1 MGFAIA
7 KNKIK
12 TFLIVAIIAV
22 VLYLLVYFVADMM
35 GYGNYAIV
43 IAGGVSIIT
52 SLVSYWNSAKL
63 ALSANGAKKA
73 TGQDEAYL
81 RSLITP
87 ICEEAGIP
95 VPELYVIEDNSPNA
109 FATGRN
115 PSHAAVAATRGI
127 MNTLSQDELRGVLA
141 HEIGH
146 IKNYDILLQTV
157 ASIMVGAI
165 IIISDI
171 FSRSLLWGGAR
182 RRSDRDSG
190 NGLLAIIGLLL
201 MIFAPIA
208 AQLLRM
214 CLSRNREYLADATAA
229 NLTGRPEALA
239 SALLKISGNPTP
251 VMRASRATEG
261 MYISDPLKKMANL
274 FSTHPPIKKRVEALY
289 NMR

>member
-12 TFLIVAIIAV
+12 TFLIVGIIAV

-87 ICEEAGIP
+87 ICAEAGIP

-239 SALLKISGNPTP
+239 SALIKISSNPAP

-261 MYISDPLKKMANL
+261 LYISDPLKKMANL
-274 FSTHPPIKKRVEALY
+274 FSTHPPIEKRVEALR
-289 NMR
+289 NMK

>member
-127 MNTLSQDELRGVLA
+127 MNTLSQDKLRGVVA

-229 NLTGRPEALA
+229 DLTGRPEALA

-261 MYISDPLKKMANL
+261 LYISDPLKKMANL
-274 FSTHPPIKKRVEALY
+274 FSTHPPIEKRVEALR

>member
-12 TFLIVAIIAV
+12 TGIIVGVIAV
-22 VLYLLVYFVADMM
+22 LLYLLVYFVADSM
-35 GYGNYAIV
+35 GYGNYAVV
-43 IAGGVSIIT
+43 IAGVISIGT
-52 SLVSYWNSAKL
+52 SLLSYWNSAKIAL
-63 ALSANGAKKA
+63 ASNGAKKA
-73 TGQDEAYL
+73 TGNDEAYI
-81 RSLITP
+81 RSVVSG
-87 ICEEAGIP
+87 ICTEAGLP
-95 VPELYVIEDNSPNA
+95 MPELYVIEDNSPNA

-115 PSHAAVAATRGI
+115 PSHSAVAVTRGLL
-127 MNTLSQDELRGVLA
+127 NTLDQDELRGVLA
-141 HEIGH
+141 HEVGH

-171 FSRSLLWGGAR
+171 FSRSLLWGGGR
-182 RRSDRDSG
+182 RRSDRNSG
-190 NGLLAIIGLLL
+190 NGILAIIGLVL

-208 AQLLRM
+208 GQLLRM

-229 NLTGRPEALA
+229 DLTGRPEALA

-251 VMRASRATEG
+251 VMLANKATEG
-261 MYISDPLKKMANL
+261 MYISDPMKKLSNL
-274 FSTHPPIKKRVEALY
+274 FSTHPPIEKRVEALY

>member
-12 TFLIVAIIAV
+12 TFLIVGIIAV

-35 GYGNYAIV
+35 GYGNYAII
-43 IAGGVSIIT
+43 IAGGVSILT
-52 SLVSYWNSAKL
+52 SVISYWNSAKL

-87 ICEEAGIP
+87 ICAEAGIP

-274 FSTHPPIKKRVEALY
+274 FSTHPPIEKRVEALY

>member
-12 TFLIVAIIAV
+12 TFFIVAIIAV
-22 VLYLLVYFVADMM
+22 VLYLLVYFVADAM

-43 IAGGVSIIT
+43 IAGIISIGT
-52 SLVSYWNSAKL
+52 SLFSYWNSAKL

-87 ICEEAGIP
+87 ICAEAKIP

-127 MNTLSQDELRGVLA
+127 MNTLNQDELRGVLA

-146 IKNYDILLQTV
+146 IKNYDILLQTI

-171 FSRSLLWGGAR
+171 FSRTLLWGGMR

-190 NGLLAIIGLLL
+190 NGFLAVIGLVL

-229 NLTGRPEALA
+229 DLTGRPEALA
-239 SALLKISGNPTP
+239 SALIKISSNPTP
-251 VMRASRATEG
+251 VMRANQATAG
-261 MYISDPLKKMANL
+261 MYISNPLKKMANL
-274 FSTHPPIKKRVEALY
+274 FSTHPPIEKRVEALR
-289 NMR
+289 NMK